1 MQVSRWG
8 NSLAVRLPVAVAVAL
23 GLQDGDEIAIGVAEG
38 RHFRAA
44 PSRPGVRLGVGSPC
58 VGEWRTVGSGL
69 GRMEA
74 CND

>member
-44 PSRPGVRLGVGSPC
+44 PSRPGVRRPVG
-58 VGEWRTVGSGL
+58 RRFTV
-69 GRMEA
+69 RW
-74 CND
+74 